1 MEKNIVINRLPAKTW
16 NWLKMNETKISMET
30 AEKACD
36 VIEKVPNAECV
47 RLEKQAPM
55 QEIETGMGKEVA

>member
-36 VIEKVPNAECV
+36 VIEKVPNAEGV
-47 RLEKQAPM
+47 RLEKQAPK
-55 QEIETGMGKEVA
+55 QYSERTYCT